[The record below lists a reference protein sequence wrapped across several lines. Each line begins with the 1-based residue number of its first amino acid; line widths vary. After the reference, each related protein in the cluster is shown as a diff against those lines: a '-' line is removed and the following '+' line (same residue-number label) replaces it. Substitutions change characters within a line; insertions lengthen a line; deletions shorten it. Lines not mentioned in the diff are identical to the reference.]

1 MAARKDPIP
10 AWPFAEWLTSRVAFW
25 LPRVGGSGQDAAL
38 RHVAGECGWMGD
50 SGLRMLYR
58 FRYQQ
63 RSTSTP
69 LGARGRFKKTDVY
82 TTTFPRETVE
92 EALHHAGVDFYDLHI
107 EYAHRCEGERARP
120 RDVLDFI
127 AAYEPIVD
135 ELVGSADPWHREA
148 YCVPCGERTFR
159 DKAGVCHWCAGER
172 EFKAQLAKMAANRR
186 AWDKKKLKAAA

>member
-38 RHVAGECGWMGD
+38 RHVAGECGWTGD

-92 EALHHAGVDFYDLHI
+92 EALHHAGVDFTDLHVD
-107 EYAHRCEGERARP
+107 YANRMAGRTGTP
-120 RDVLDFI
+120 REVLDFV
-127 AAYEPIVD
+127 AAYEPVAE
-135 ELVGSADPWHREA
+135 ELVSPVEVRQAWCIRCAEEVLIDA
-148 YCVPCGERTFR
+148 NGE
-159 DKAGVCHWCAGER
+159 CHWCAGER
-172 EFKAQLAKMAANRR
+172 EFKAQLEKMAKNRR
-186 AWDKKKLKAAA
+186 DWQKKRAAA